1 MWGKSILI
9 AFFVALAIPGLAR
22 ADDQKLESV
31 TMANPV
37 ISLSFSAGYVA
48 DALGLWAKHGL
59 SVKTLEV
66 SGVGALNAVIS
77 GSADFA
83 QPSGPSFTRA
93 AAKGQRM
100 LAIVMT
106 TDRMTAQAVLRKDLA
121 PNFDPRAPLAERAK
135 LLRGHTIA
143 VESIGSIIHAY
154 ALLMAHAGGYDSSEL
169 RIAVMQPP
177 SMIAAFE
184 SKQIDGFVMAPP
196 WTQQPVLA
204 GTAIMVASGPDG
216 DPANL
221 SPFATTVL
229 VTQPATCQKRKQV
242 CRGMG
247 QAFAEA
253 VAVMKDQPD
262 KALELIRGRFKT
274 LDPKLLEASFAITR
288 RLTPSPPAPVL
299 AALQNDERIN
309 VEAGL
314 TKPEE
319 TLRAYDGL
327 FTDEY
332 VR

>member
-1 MWGKSILI
+1 
-9 AFFVALAIPGLAR
+9 
-22 ADDQKLESV
+22 
-31 TMANPV
+31 
-37 ISLSFSAGYVA
+37 
-48 DALGLWAKHGL
+48 
-59 SVKTLEV
+59 
-66 SGVGALNAVIS
+66 
-77 GSADFA
+77 
-83 QPSGPSFTRA
+83 
-93 AAKGQRM
+93 
-100 LAIVMT
+100 
-106 TDRMTAQAVLRKDLA
+106 
-121 PNFDPRAPLAERAK
+121 
-135 LLRGHTIA
+135 
-143 VESIGSIIHAY
+143 
-154 ALLMAHAGGYDSSEL
+154 
-169 RIAVMQPP
+169 MQPP